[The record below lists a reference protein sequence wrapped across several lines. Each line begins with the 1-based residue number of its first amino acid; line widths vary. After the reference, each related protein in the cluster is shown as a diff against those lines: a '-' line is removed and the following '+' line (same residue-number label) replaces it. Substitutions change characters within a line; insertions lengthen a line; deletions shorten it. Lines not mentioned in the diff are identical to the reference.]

1 METALEVG
9 FADGKYRF
17 WLPVTRAIELE
28 RKLAPLT
35 IAEMHSRLLESCG
48 LQSDGSWVYVAGRAI
63 SLEAV
68 REVIRIALIG
78 GNCGHTDEGEIEVGP
93 QLAKELVDSYV
104 FPERPLDEAFALATG
119 ILDAA
124 VRGIQ
129 LKKEQDEA
137 APKPESKRSTKA
149 KS

>member
-1 METALEVG
+1 M
-9 FADGKYRF
+9 
-17 WLPVTRAIELE
+17 
-28 RKLAPLT
+28 AP
-35 IAEMHSRLLESCG
+35 
-48 LQSDGSWVYVAGRAI
+48 
-63 SLEAV
+63 EA
-68 REVIRIALIG
+68 
-78 GNCGHTDEGEIEVGP
+78 HEIEVGP

-129 LKKEQDEA
+129 LKKKEQEEA
-137 APKPESKRSTKA
+137 APKPGHKRSTKA